1 MDTFLVPVCDETPPL
16 YFKCSRAP
24 CATFLSSL
32 RAPSMALDPQPKLR
46 IHLLQIP
53 VSSLALSDS
62 DGSGVRVDLGWERY
76 ACGDKRKEL
85 SLKGGSLRSEDEKGS
100 KRSIC

>member
-1 MDTFLVPVCDETPPL
+1 MCYIFIFSAGSQHGAGP
-16 YFKCSRAP
+16 A
-24 CATFLSSL
+24 A
-32 RAPSMALDPQPKLR
+32 KLR
-46 IHLLQIP
+46 IHLLQIL

-62 DGSGVRVDLGWERY
+62 DGSGVRVELGWEGY
-76 ACGDKRKEL
+76 ACGDKKKKEL